1 MIKAPSACVPGSE
14 HVCSEKVSS
23 LIASCQ
29 WNDKWN
35 DQWNDQWN
43 EKRSLL
49 RRIAERVCGAAILA
63 GALVLISPF
72 AAHAQTGGVAARV
85 TERIDNSQL
94 VTLHGNTHM
103 LARAQFD
110 QGAAPPD
117 LPMNR
122 IMLVLK
128 RSADQETALQNLL
141 TEQQVNSSP
150 NFHKWL
156 TPDQFGQQFG
166 PADADIQAVT
176 SWLASYGFQSIKV
189 SRGRTVIEFSGT
201 AAQVAAGLHTSI
213 HKYTVNGES
222 HWANASDPQIPAAL
236 APVIAGVASL
246 HNFPKRAA
254 SSRSTQIANLTR
266 DSNGKPQI
274 AFADNS
280 HGLAPGDFN
289 TIYNIAPTMTGA
301 GITIGVIA
309 RTNINPQDIID
320 FKNTFG
326 LPGGA
331 PNIILNGP
339 DPGNLGGGE
348 EAEAVL
354 DATWSGAVAPGA
366 TVDLVISEPT
376 NAAAGEDLSEFY
388 IIDNNLADV
397 MTESFSVCEAAFQ
410 QNNDLFGVNGFAALY
425 SGMAEQAAAQG
436 ITYTVASGD
445 SGPDGCAN
453 PNIVQ
458 ASVEGPSVNLL
469 ASTPFTVAV
478 GGTQFNDLVSPS
490 TYWESNTNAPNFGA
504 ALKYIPE
511 NVWNE
516 SCNGTVCG
524 TMTPGLW
531 SSGGG
536 ASIAFTRPSWQAGVA
551 GIPTTGSARLVPDVS
566 MAAAGHDGYVLCL
579 DGSCQGTGCPP
590 PGTGPCF
597 SILSGTS
604 ASAQVFGG
612 VMALVDQKVGG
623 RVGIAN
629 FALYKLASPTFET
642 LANCNA
648 SAIPILA
655 TENTCIFNDVTLGD
669 TNLKIV
675 GEDGFVA
682 GVGYDE
688 ATGLGSVNVTNL
700 INNWHLAVSAAST
713 TTLSLN
719 GGTAVNIT
727 HGTSVPVSITVAAT
741 PPGTG
746 TPTGDVSLIGTSS
759 TDKGVDGFTLDSTGK
774 VNSTT
779 TLLPGGTYQV
789 HAHYGGDGTFLG
801 SDSTPPISVTVAPE
815 LSQISAGLVIA
826 AGNTCSTVNSVTYGS
841 SYVLTVTV
849 ADQHVT
855 TAPCAPNE
863 TGSIPTGTVSL
874 TDTVLG
880 VTNPLDGGSLKLNSL
895 GEAEDQAVQLPVGT
909 HTISATY
916 SGDPSFSASGPTTA
930 VIVVSSASTST
941 SLVASQTAVATG
953 ANVALTATVATTS
966 NATASSLQEPTGK
979 VQFFSNGISI
989 GTIAVAGSV
998 NNNTLFAQA
1007 TAQLS
1012 TTALPAGTDVI
1023 TATYSGDGNYSPSA
1037 ASSSVTVNVG
1047 TSGVNVQFGCASS
1060 TITIGLPGQ
1069 SGTCLVTVSG
1079 ANNFSGNVAL
1089 TCGISGGPAGAN
1101 DFPTCSVAPG
1111 TITLTSSTQ
1120 SGTATLMVATTA
1132 ASHLLAPPSHRQ
1144 GPNWLLIS
1152 EIGAAFACLFLLAIA
1167 SRQRRG
1173 VVTFAAV
1180 LFITMAAITGC
1191 SGGNSSG
1198 TGITSNPGTTTGTYT
1213 FTVKVTPAGGTTT
1226 LLPVTVNVQ

>member
-1 MIKAPSACVPGSE
+1 MNKAPSPCAPENE
-14 HVCSEKVSS
+14 HVCSENVSS

-29 WNDKWN
+29 F
-35 DQWNDQWN
+35 N
-43 EKRSLL
+43 EMTRVL
-49 RRIAERVCGAAILA
+49 RRAVARVRGGAMLAVALTMIL
-63 GALVLISPF
+63 PF
-72 AAHAQTGGVAARV
+72 VAHAQTSGVAARV

-94 VTLHGNTHM
+94 VTLRGNTHA

-122 IMLVLK
+122 IMLVLN

-141 TEQQVNSSP
+141 TQQQVNSSP
-150 NFHKWL
+150 TFHKWL
-156 TPDQFGQQFG
+156 TPDQFGRQFG

-201 AAQVAAGLHTSI
+201 ASQVAAGLHTSI

-246 HNFPKRAA
+246 HNFPKRA
-254 SSRSTQIANLTR
+254 SSNRSTQMASLTR

-274 AFADNS
+274 TFTDNS

-289 TIYNIAPTMTGA
+289 TIYDIAPTMTGA
-301 GITIGVIA
+301 GMTIGVIA
-309 RTNINPQDIID
+309 RTNISLQDIID

-339 DPGNLGGGE
+339 DPGDAGGGE

-397 MTESFSVCEAAFQ
+397 MTESFSVCEAAFLP
-410 QNNDLFGVNGFAALY
+410 NNLTGANGFATFY

-458 ASVEGPSVNLL
+458 ASGAGPSVNLL

-478 GGTQFNDLVSPS
+478 GGTQFNDIASPS
-490 TYWESNTNAPNFGA
+490 TYWNANNSGNHSSA
-504 ALKYIPE
+504 KSYIPE

-516 SCNGTVCG
+516 SCTVAQCDASA
-524 TMTPGLW
+524 GLW

-551 GIPTTGSARLVPDVS
+551 GIPTGTARLVPDVS

-623 RVGIAN
+623 RVGVAN

-648 SAIPILA
+648 SALLPA
-655 TENTCIFNDVTLGD
+655 VPPAGTCIFNDVTFGD
-669 TNLKIV
+669 TNLNIV
-675 GEDGFVA
+675 GENGFPA

-688 ATGLGSVNVTNL
+688 ATGLGSVDVTNL
-700 INNWHLAVSAAST
+700 ITKWST
-713 TTLSLN
+713 AITEGTSTTLSLATSPVTN
-719 GGTAVNIT
+719 PITLT
-727 HGTSVPVSITVAAT
+727 HGQTVSADVTVTATTSGA
-741 PPGTG
+741 G
-746 TPTGDVSLIGTSS
+746 TPSGDVSLIAGGTALPGVGGNTLGTSGS
-759 TDKGVDGFTLDSTGK
+759 VTWNTVD
-774 VNSTT
+774 
-779 TLLPGGTYQV
+779 LPGGSYQV
-789 HAHYGGDGTFLG
+789 TAHYEGDGKFLG
-801 SDSTPPISVTVAPE
+801 SDSAPVNVVVNQEGSQTNLGIVVNTPCTLAS
-815 LSQISAGLVIA
+815 
-826 AGNTCSTVNSVTYGS
+826 SVTYGS
-841 SYVLTVTV
+841 AYILSV
-849 ADQHVT
+849 AVQDLNSVST
-855 TAPCAPNE
+855 PCAPPE
-863 TGSIPTGTVSL
+863 RGAFPTGAITLVDTLNGVPTPLYGGNNFNLNSRGYFEDQPIQLPAGTHSLKANYAGDSSFSGSSATIPLTVARALTTTSVSAAPMTVSAGNSVTL
-874 TDTVLG
+874 SANIQATQSNAFAIPSQEPGGTVQFLVNG
-880 VTNPLDGGSLKLNSL
+880 AVFGG
-895 GEAEDQAVQLPVGT
+895 P
-909 HTISATY
+909 ATVN
-916 SGDPSFSASGPTTA
+916 G
-930 VIVVSSASTST
+930 VVSSALTFAQS
-941 SLVASQTAVATG
+941 
-953 ANVALTATVATTS
+953 TAT
-966 NATASSLQEPTGK
+966 LPT
-979 VQFFSNGISI
+979 
-989 GTIAVAGSV
+989 
-998 NNNTLFAQA
+998 QA
-1007 TAQLS
+1007 LHTGQNIITAQ
-1012 TTALPAGTDVI
+1012 
-1023 TATYSGDGNYSPSA
+1023 YSGDSNYLSSITT
-1037 ASSSVTVNVG
+1037 SSVTVNVG
-1047 TSGVNVQFGCASS
+1047 TAGVNVQFGCASS
-1060 TITIGLPGQ
+1060 TITIASPGQ
-1069 SGTCLVTVSG
+1069 SGTCLVTVTG
-1079 ANNFSGNVAL
+1079 ANNFSGNVTL
-1089 TCGISGGPAGAN
+1089 TCGLSGGPAGAA
-1101 DFPTCSVAPG
+1101 DLPSCSFGAPDSNFTAPG
-1111 TITLTSSTQ
+1111 TITLTSNSQT
-1120 SGTATLMVATTA
+1120 GTATLMVGTTA
-1132 ASHLLAPPSHRQ
+1132 ASHLLAPPSQRQ

-1152 EIGAAFACLFLLAIA
+1152 EIGAALACLFLLAVA
-1167 SRQRRG
+1167 SRERRG

-1191 SGGNSSG
+1191 SGGNASG
-1198 TGITSNPGTTTGTYT
+1198 TGITGNPGTTTGAYT
-1213 FTVKVTPAGGTTT
+1213 ITVKVTPAGGTAT